1 VYSPYFYV
9 LPALP
14 SNNNAREEDC
24 SNYYHTILSQ
34 LQRKYES
41 MGLQHVEIM
50 YRQDLDMVNHLSPTC
65 KGRVVFKLMFHTV
78 QQLMEVRRDI
88 QPLIEKNQSRAESS
102 LRNFQ
107 PRTEDTNAD
116 VLSALI
122 DIREYDVNYVNRVCI
137 DLNIRAGTW
146 YTITPTPD
154 HSISL
159 TDPNN
164 TKRAEPTVLAF
175 DIECTKAPLKFPDAT
190 VDEIFMISYMVN
202 GQGFLIISRAVVS
215 QDIDNFEYTPKRKF
229 LLLFPLSSQYL
240 PVLVFYHLSIIAFSF
255 KNKKK
260 QKTAQFPGPFTI
272 FNERNEEALIRRF
285 LAHYVDM
292 KPHIVVSYNGDFFDW
307 PFLEARAKQYNLEL
321 FREIG
326 VSKEGEEYRGR
337 TTVHLDAFKWVQRDS
352 YLPQGSQG
360 LKSVTKYK
368 LGYDPVEVDPEDM
381 VPYAKEK
388 PVQMATYS
396 VSDAVATYYLYETYV
411 HMFIFSLCTI
421 IPANP
426 EDVLRKGSGTLC
438 EALLMVEAYAKN
450 IICPNKHV
458 DPLVSFH
465 KGHVLESETYIGGKV
480 ECLETGVYR
489 SDIEYEFDMVP
500 SAFDGLI
507 ANIDRDL
514 TFAIEVE
521 NGKKI
526 GDIIN
531 YDNVK
536 KEIVDKLMELRDRPK
551 RLQKPFVYHLDVGA
565 MYPNIILTN
574 RLQPNA
580 IVDDETCA
588 ACDYNQAANK
598 CKRVMKWV
606 WRGECSP
613 ATKLEFDHTKDQL
626 SREVVDGKLFHE
638 LSASEQAGLV
648 LTRLKKYAKNAYK
661 KTKVTEEEVREST
674 VCMRENDMYVST
686 VLRFRDRR
694 YELKR
699 LTKDA
704 KSDIKS
710 AKDAVQR
717 KDAEDRALVY
727 DSLQVGKER
736 CWFISLHISFRAP
749 KVIQFDLFFH

>member
-1 VYSPYFYV
+1 
-9 LPALP
+9 
-14 SNNNAREEDC
+14 
-24 SNYYHTILSQ
+24 
-34 LQRKYES
+34 
-41 MGLQHVEIM
+41 M
-50 YRQDLDMVNHLSPTC
+50 
-65 KGRVVFKLMFHTV
+65 
-78 QQLMEVRRDI
+78 
-88 QPLIEKNQSRAESS
+88 
-102 LRNFQ
+102 
-107 PRTEDTNAD
+107 
-116 VLSALI
+116 
-122 DIREYDVNYVNRVCI
+122 
-137 DLNIRAGTW
+137 
-146 YTITPTPD
+146 
-154 HSISL
+154 
-159 TDPNN
+159 
-164 TKRAEPTVLAF
+164 
-175 DIECTKAPLKFPDAT
+175 
-190 VDEIFMISYMVN
+190 
-202 GQGFLIISRAVVS
+202 
-215 QDIDNFEYTPKRKF
+215 
-229 LLLFPLSSQYL
+229 
-240 PVLVFYHLSIIAFSF
+240 
-255 KNKKK
+255 
-260 QKTAQFPGPFTI
+260 I

-285 LAHYVDM
+285 LAHYVEL
-292 KPHIVVSYNGDFFDW
+292 KPHIVVTYNGDFFDW
-307 PFLEARAKQYNLEL
+307 PFLEARAKQFKLDLY
-321 FREIG
+321 REIG
-326 VSKEGEEYRGR
+326 VAKEGEEYRGR

-360 LKSVTKYK
+360 LKAVTKYK
-368 LGYDPVEVDPEDM
+368 LGYDPVELDPEDM

-465 KGHVLESETYIGGKV
+465 MGHVLESETYIGGKV

-514 TFAIEVE
+514 KFAIEVE
-521 NGKKI
+521 GGKKME
-526 GDIIN
+526 DIIN
-531 YDNVK
+531 YDDVK
-536 KEIVDKLMELRDRPK
+536 REIVDKLTALRDRPK

-588 ACDYNQAANK
+588 ACDYNQAANN
-598 CKRVMKWV
+598 CKRVMQWV
-606 WRGECSP
+606 WRGETSP
-613 ATKLEFDHTKDQL
+613 ATKSEYDHTKDQL
-626 SREVVDGKLFHE
+626 SREVVDGKLFQE
-638 LSASEQAGLV
+638 LGSNEQAGLV

-661 KTKVTEEEVREST
+661 KTKVTEEEVRNST
-674 VCMRENDMYVST
+674 VCMRENDMYVAT

-694 YELKR
+694 YELKK

-704 KSDIKS
+704 KSDIKA

-727 DSLQVGKER
+727 DSLQVGKA
-736 CWFISLHISFRAP
+736 FALIY
-749 KVIQFDLFFH
+749 FF